1 MPARKKKAE
10 SCSEIVREIAKLAR
24 GIVPEGYE
32 CVVVAINAVE
42 GRAAIASSHEAAGE
56 TMTEAELERAYRH
69 FWVAEQM
76 VTETIERIEE
86 KLPED
91 VVIRAT
97 PKSSSV
103 QSPSSDVRKEYK
115 N

>member
-10 SCSEIVREIAKLAR
+10 NCAEIVREIAKLAS
-24 GIVPEGYE
+24 GLLPEGYE

-42 GRAAIASSHEAAGE
+42 GRAAIASTHEAAGE
-56 TMTEAELERAYRH
+56 SMTEAELERAYRH

-76 VTETIERIEE
+76 VVETIERIEE

-91 VVIRAT
+91 VVVRAA
-97 PKSSSV
+97 PKTSSV
-103 QSPSSDVRKEYK
+103 QSPSNAVRKEYK